1 MQKSKEKKLL
11 GAVLML
17 ALLAGCVE
25 TALIGM
31 GAGAALGGYKWWEG
45 NLTRD
50 YPRPLPEMWQASLN
64 VLQHF
69 KMKVTEKKYSPL
81 TAVISAVQAD
91 GTEVKVSLDAQPN
104 RITTVG
110 IRFGI
115 MGNREASE
123 MFHNQL
129 AREVGL

>member
-1 MQKSKEKKLL
+1 MQHNKFGRLWVGILL
-11 GAVLML
+11 L
-17 ALLAGCVE
+17 ALLSGCVE
-25 TALIGM
+25 TALIGV

-64 VLQHF
+64 ALQHF

-81 TAVISAVQAD
+81 TAVITAVQAD

-110 IRFGI
+110 VRFGI
-115 MGNREASE
+115 LGNREASE

>member
-1 MQKSKEKKLL
+1 MRLGRLGRLVAGICGLL
-11 GAVLML
+11 LV
-17 ALLAGCVE
+17 AGCVE
-25 TALIGM
+25 TALIGV

-64 VLQHF
+64 ALNHF
-69 KMKVTEKKYSPL
+69 KMKVVDKKYSPL
-81 TAVISAVQAD
+81 TAMIHAVQAD
-91 GTEVKVSLDAQPN
+91 GTEVKVSLEAQPN

-110 IRFGI
+110 VRFGL
-115 MGNREASE
+115 MGNRDASE